1 MNVDQNKQI
10 PNNTIGIYLFKNII
24 NNKYYIGQSL
34 NIRKRFNKHINSDE
48 TNIMDFI

>member
-10 PNNTIGIYLFKNII
+10 PNNTIGIYLFKNVI

-34 NIRKRFNKHINSDE
+34 NIRKRFNKHIDRMKKN
-48 TNIMDFI
+48 